1 MARAAKRPSPGK
13 PKAES
18 LLVELRTE
26 ELPPKSLK
34 RLSEAFEINLYD
46 FLSDAKL
53 LTTSSKSDVFATP
66 RRLAVRFTAVV
77 TVQPD
82 SESSRRGP
90 KVGAPTQAVE
100 GFARGLGVSVKELE
114 TRDGHYCRTIEV
126 KGEPAARLVPEI
138 VSRALKDLPI
148 PKLMRWGDG
157 DAQFV
162 RPVHGLIL
170 MHGEKV
176 IPGTVLGLK
185 SGNKTLGHRFLS
197 KGQLVISHAD
207 RYESILKGKGKVIA
221 GFDERRDEIVRRLKA
236 AAGDARWLI
245 GAYRGRDGKSI
256 VEPASVEVA
265 RNITDEARAAAT
277 WILGRNQDLLDEV
290 TALVEWPTVY
300 AGEFEREYLAVPAQ
314 CISLTMQK
322 NQKYFA
328 LMSPR
333 AELLP
338 KYLLVSNLEA
348 GSADNIVH
356 GNARVLRARLSDA
369 KFFYEQDRKA
379 RLDSR
384 VPRLANVVYHNK
396 LGSQLERVQ
405 RLEKLAVA
413 IAGRIGS
420 DARLAE
426 RAARVCKADL
436 LTEMVGEF
444 PELQGFMGYYYALHD
459 GEDPAV
465 AGACIEHYQP
475 RFAGDALP
483 RSPVGVCVALADK
496 LDTLVGIYGIG
507 LVPTG
512 DKDPFGL
519 RRQAL
524 GLARIL
530 VEKSLSLDLRDL
542 LQLARGQ
549 FPAGVVAESVAQDLT
564 AFVADRLRPWLR
576 EQDFE
581 VDEVEAVL
589 ALGVTRLD
597 QLLPRLKALKAFR
610 RLPEAEALAAAN
622 KRIRNLLRQAG
633 GQVFNWPPG
642 VDPVDT
648 KLLCEDAEIE
658 LDRQVRAR
666 HSEVEP
672 LFAVGDYGTALKCLA
687 GLRLAVDAFFD
698 KVMVM
703 VEDRAVRDN
712 RLALLDRLNKL
723 FLRAADISRL
733 QGKQP

>member
-1 MARAAKRPSPGK
+1 MARATKS
-13 PKAES
+13 KADS
-18 LLVELRTE
+18 LLIELRTE
-26 ELPPKSLK
+26 ELPPKSLR
-34 RLSEAFEINLYD
+34 RLSEVFAEGVEKALR
-46 FLSDAKL
+46 DAHL
-53 LTTSSKSDVFATP
+53 LTDGSTTTPFATP
-66 RRLAVRFTAVV
+66 RRLAVRVSGVLAQQTDRE
-77 TVQPD
+77 QN
-82 SESSRRGP
+82 RQGP
-90 KVGAPTQAVE
+90 KEGAPAQAVE
-100 GFARGLGVSVKELE
+100 GFARGLGVSVDKLSVQ
-114 TRDGHYCRTIEV
+114 DGRYAYAVKI
-126 KGEPAARLVPEI
+126 KGEPLAKLVPEF
-138 VSRALKDLPI
+138 VAQALKALPI
-148 PKLMRWGDG
+148 PKVMRWGDG
-157 DAQFV
+157 EAQFV

-170 MHGEKV
+170 LHGSKL
-176 IPGTVLGLK
+176 IPGTVLGIK

-207 RYESILKGKGKVIA
+207 RYESILKGQGKVIA

-236 AAGDARWLI
+236 EAGDARWLL
-245 GAYRGRDGKSI
+245 GAYRGRDGKFI
-256 VEPASVEVA
+256 VEPTAVEVA

-290 TALVEWPTVY
+290 TALVEWPAVY

-328 LMSPR
+328 LMSQR

-338 KYLLVSNLEA
+338 KYLLVSNLET
-348 GSADNIVH
+348 GSPNNIVH

-413 IAGRIGS
+413 IAEQIGS
-420 DARLAE
+420 DVRLAE
-426 RAARVCKADL
+426 RAARLCKADL

-465 AGACIEHYQP
+465 AGASIAHYQP
-475 RFAGDALP
+475 RFAGDGLP
-483 RSPVGVCVALADK
+483 RSTTGICVALADK

-524 GLARIL
+524 GVVRIL
-530 VEKSLSLDLRDL
+530 VEKSLSLDLGDL
-542 LQLARGQ
+542 LQLARSQ
-549 FPAGVVAESVAQDLT
+549 FPAGIVAESVAQDLMV
-564 AFVADRLRPWLR
+564 FIADRLRPWLR

-581 VDEVEAVL
+581 ADEIEAVL

-622 KRIRNLLRQAG
+622 KRIRNILKQAG
-633 GQVFNWPPG
+633 GKPRDQV
-642 VDPVDT
+642 DAS
-648 KLLCEDAEIE
+648 LLREDAERVLAE
-658 LDRQVRAR
+658 QVNARRA
-666 HSEVEP
+666 EVEP
-672 LFAVGDYGTALKCLA
+672 LFVKGDFEAALRSLA
-687 GLRLAVDAFFD
+687 SLRGPVDTFFD

-703 VEDRAVRDN
+703 VEDESLKQN
-712 RLALLDRLNKL
+712 RLALLNSLSNL
-723 FLRAADISRL
+723 FLGAADISRL
-733 QGKQP
+733 QGRQP